1 MITFVLKDRIINL
14 LNSKVKDILSGL
26 KFENNKLVPKERQT
40 LEMFISIILSSVQ
53 SAIGNALMKNSPA
66 RSVEKSLRYVLGT

>member
-1 MITFVLKDRIINL
+1 MITFVLKARIINL

-40 LEMFISIILSSVQ
+40 LEMFI
-53 SAIGNALMKNSPA
+53 
-66 RSVEKSLRYVLGT
+66 